1 MWNPTS
7 RRAFG
12 SSPATQVAEF
22 PPKGDSMS
30 DEVELRLAGNLRDD
44 VRLIGQGGDVV
55 ATAHVCAARSMIVD
69 GLLVDQT
76 ICLRIELAGR
86 GLAHAFAAQHR
97 KGSRVVLR
105 GYLEERRTTRAERL
119 PRADGGGD
127 AAVQVERR
135 EYVMIVE
142 YMLHVDDQQLAA
154 TYTGAAPA
162 LSLEERNARKDQTGQ
177 VLQSTPV
184 VPAPEQ
190 ANTSTASQG
199 AHVPW
204 EW

>member
-1 MWNPTS
+1 
-7 RRAFG
+7 
-12 SSPATQVAEF
+12 
-22 PPKGDSMS
+22 MS
-30 DEVELRLAGNLRDD
+30 DEVEIRLAGNLRDD

-69 GLLVDQT
+69 GLLVDQM
-76 ICLRIELAGR
+76 ICLPIELAGR

-105 GYLEERRTTRAERL
+105 GYLEVRRTTRIERL
-119 PRADGGGD
+119 SRADGVGD
-127 AAVQVERR
+127 VAVQVEHR

-142 YMLHVDDQQLAA
+142 RVLHVDDQQLAA
-154 TYTGAAPA
+154 TYTVAAPA
-162 LSLEERNARKDQTGQ
+162 QSLEQRNAGKKQT
-177 VLQSTPV
+177 
-184 VPAPEQ
+184 

-199 AHVPW
+199 TCAPW